1 MTEKNKFSKTVV
13 ISLSGGLDS
22 TSLMLH
28 FLAKKYKVYG
38 LSFDYGQ
45 KHKIELQR
53 LKKMLTISKV

>member
-1 MTEKNKFSKTVV
+1 MTEKNNFSKTVV

-28 FLAKKYKVYG
+28 FVKKYKVYG

-53 LKKMLTISKV
+53 LKIMLTISKV